1 YLQGLELGEAA
12 IGLIAEGDGLDRLV
26 VSKIAN
32 DTHMEAGGGVEGQTK
47 RVVPRKIIL
56 PKGTLEFPDLD
67 DFKNTVASEKLRS
80 GVYSIGRKLPIIAHW
95 TDRESSVTLVTFSAA
110 LTKNAAPSVPIF
122 S

>member
-1 YLQGLELGEAA
+1 TQHYLPFLGAAAKGNNLSRVRAVEYEGKKGHFSPTQDLYLQGLELGEAA

-67 DFKNTVASEKLRS
+67 DF
-80 GVYSIGRKLPIIAHW
+80 
-95 TDRESSVTLVTFSAA
+95 
-110 LTKNAAPSVPIF
+110 
-122 S
+122 